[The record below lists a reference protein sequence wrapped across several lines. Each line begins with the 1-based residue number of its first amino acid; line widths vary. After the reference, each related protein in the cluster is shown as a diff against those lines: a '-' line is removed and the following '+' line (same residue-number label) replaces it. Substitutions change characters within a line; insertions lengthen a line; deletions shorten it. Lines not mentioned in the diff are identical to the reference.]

1 MSRYENALN
10 GAATWGAFYRENVD
24 KFVESYLHVRLHLFQ
39 RIVLVMMFW
48 STTMVFIA
56 CRGLGKTFL
65 SAIYC
70 VVRCIL
76 YPGTR
81 VCVASSVRSQSIN
94 VLEKITQELV
104 PRSPE
109 LRAEIDWRETKINP
123 TNAIIT
129 FKNSSVIKVVTAGES
144 ARGNR
149 ANVVLVDE
157 FRLVPKDTIDTILR
171 KFLTLT
177 RQPNYNAL
185 SAEERKKEW
194 RKEKNL
200 TMYLSSAYWKE
211 NWAYQKCVDTLHAM
225 VNPNRK
231 QFICGFPYQLPI
243 AEGMLDPEFVADEMA
258 DSDFSEIKFSMEMEA
273 LFWGASDNAFFNYD
287 AIVRNRRIKYPM
299 LPGRLSG
306 KVKDNTNVRIPPKV
320 NGEIRILSADIALM
334 ASTKHKN
341 DATAIWINQM
351 LMTKAGKFSNNIVY
365 GDAAEGLRT
374 DAQALMIRKLFDEYD
389 CNYIVLDTNGIGLG
403 VYDALAGEIVDPDTG
418 EIYPALS
425 CCNDDNMAARCTV
438 IGAQK
443 AIWSIKGT
451 AQFNSDCAV
460 LLREALHNGRIRLL
474 VNESDGEENLSN
486 LKGYSSLT
494 PAERL
499 MLQLPYIHTTLLIG
513 ELTKLQHEQT
523 GSRIRVYEQT
533 GMRKD
538 RYSSLSYNYYVATQL
553 EIKESRRHNW
563 NSQESSMFAI
573 RAPKNQISRGGW
585 R

>member
-306 KVKDNTNVRIPPKV
+306 KVKDNANVRIPPKT

-351 LMTKAGKFSNNIVY
+351 LMTKSGKFSNNIVY

-389 CNYIVLDTNGIGLG
+389 CNYIVLDTNGKLMPILA
-403 VYDALAGEIVDPDTG
+403 VMPKLKRERKRESCDANPSGRLCVI
-418 EIYPALS
+418 
-425 CCNDDNMAARCTV
+425 AR
-438 IGAQK
+438 
-443 AIWSIKGT
+443 S
-451 AQFNSDCAV
+451 
-460 LLREALHNGRIRLL
+460 H
-474 VNESDGEENLSN
+474 
-486 LKGYSSLT
+486 
-494 PAERL
+494 
-499 MLQLPYIHTTLLIG
+499 
-513 ELTKLQHEQT
+513 
-523 GSRIRVYEQT
+523 
-533 GMRKD
+533 
-538 RYSSLSYNYYVATQL
+538 ATH
-553 EIKESRRHNW
+553 RH
-563 NSQESSMFAI
+563 
-573 RAPKNQISRGGW
+573 
-585 R
+585 

>member
-1 MSRYENALN
+1 M
-10 GAATWGAFYRENVD
+10 
-24 KFVESYLHVRLHLFQ
+24 
-39 RIVLVMMFW
+39 
-48 STTMVFIA
+48 
-56 CRGLGKTFL
+56 LGKTFL

-109 LRAEIDWRETKINP
+109 LKAEIDWKETKINP

-177 RQPNYNAL
+177 RQPDYNAL
-185 SAEERKKEW
+185 SLEERKKEW

-211 NWAYQKCVDTLHAM
+211 NWSYQKCIDTLHAM
-225 VNPNRK
+225 VNPSRK
-231 QFICGFPYQLPI
+231 QFVCSFPYQLPI

-258 DSDFSEIKFSMEMEA
+258 DSDFSEIKFSQEMGA

-287 AIVRNRRIKYPM
+287 LIVRNRRIRYPM
-299 LPGRLSG
+299 LPDKLSR
-306 KVKDNTNVRIPPKV
+306 KLKDNANIRIPPKV
-320 NGEIRILSADIALM
+320 NGEKRILSADIALM

-341 DATAIWINQM
+341 DATAVWIDQM
-351 LMTKAGKFSNNIVY
+351 LPTKAGRYSNNIVY
-365 GDAAEGLRT
+365 GNAYEGLRT
-374 DAQALMIRKLFDEYD
+374 EDQALVIRRLFDEFQCDYL
-389 CNYIVLDTNGIGLG
+389 VLDTNGIGLG
-403 VYDALAGEIVDPDTG
+403 VYDALSKDLDDPETG

-438 IGAQK
+438 PGARK
-443 AIWSIKGT
+443 CIWSIKGS
-451 AQFNSDCAV
+451 AQFNSDSAI
-460 LLREALHNGRIRLL
+460 LLRDALNNGRIRLL
-474 VNESDGEENLSN
+474 MNESDGEENLKS
-486 LKGYSSLT
+486 LKGYNSLN
-494 PAERL
+494 PAEK
-499 MLQLPYIHTTLLIG
+499 MSLQLPYIHTTLLID
-513 ELTKLQHEQT
+513 ELTKLRHEQT
-523 GSRIRVYEQT
+523 GSRIRVFEQT

-538 RYSSLSYNYYVATQL
+538 RYSSLAYCYYVATQID
-553 EIKESRRHNW
+553 IKESRRQNKGVA
-563 NSQESSMFAI
+563 EASMYQI
-573 RAPKNQISRGGW
+573 RAPRRHIDRGGSW
-585 R
+585 

>member
-1 MSRYENALN
+1 M
-10 GAATWGAFYRENVD
+10 
-24 KFVESYLHVRLHLFQ
+24 
-39 RIVLVMMFW
+39 
-48 STTMVFIA
+48 
-56 CRGLGKTFL
+56 
-65 SAIYC
+65 
-70 VVRCIL
+70 
-76 YPGTR
+76 
-81 VCVASSVRSQSIN
+81 
-94 VLEKITQELV
+94 
-104 PRSPE
+104 
-109 LRAEIDWRETKINP
+109 
-123 TNAIIT
+123 
-129 FKNSSVIKVVTAGES
+129 
-144 ARGNR
+144 
-149 ANVVLVDE
+149 
-157 FRLVPKDTIDTILR
+157 VPKDTIDTILR

-351 LMTKAGKFSNNIVY
+351 LMTKSGKFSNNIVY

-389 CNYIVLDTNGIGLG
+389 CNYIVLDTNGKLMPIL
-403 VYDALAGEIVDPDTG
+403 VAMPKLKRERKRESCDANPSGRLCVI
-418 EIYPALS
+418 
-425 CCNDDNMAARCTV
+425 AR
-438 IGAQK
+438 
-443 AIWSIKGT
+443 S
-451 AQFNSDCAV
+451 
-460 LLREALHNGRIRLL
+460 H
-474 VNESDGEENLSN
+474 
-486 LKGYSSLT
+486 
-494 PAERL
+494 
-499 MLQLPYIHTTLLIG
+499 
-513 ELTKLQHEQT
+513 
-523 GSRIRVYEQT
+523 
-533 GMRKD
+533 
-538 RYSSLSYNYYVATQL
+538 ATH
-553 EIKESRRHNW
+553 RH
-563 NSQESSMFAI
+563 
-573 RAPKNQISRGGW
+573 
-585 R
+585 